1 MEVEPVGI
9 AAVAQG
15 PVHDDGVASYA
26 LGQGH
31 LHHKIAAHCT
41 KVWEG
46 LSDWEGN
53 SDAVEDKDKD
63 KMDQGCEEEA
73 SDEEVDQAEGDNQ
86 EEGWEGIADDDM

>member
-9 AAVAQG
+9 AAVVRG
-15 PVHDDGVASYA
+15 PAHDDGVAAYT
-26 LGQGH
+26 LGQAH

-53 SDAVEDKDKD
+53 SDAVEGE
-63 KMDQGCEEEA
+63 MNLGCEEEA

-86 EEGWEGIADDDM
+86 EEGWEGIVDNDM